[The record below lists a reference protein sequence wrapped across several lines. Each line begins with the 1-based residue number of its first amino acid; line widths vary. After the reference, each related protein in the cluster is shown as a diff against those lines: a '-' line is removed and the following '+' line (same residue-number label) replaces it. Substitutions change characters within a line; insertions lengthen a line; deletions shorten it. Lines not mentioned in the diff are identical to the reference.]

1 MKHNLLLTSLITLMF
16 GLLSWGNMNKPPN
29 DVEEAYV
36 TNGTAADTVEQ
47 KEFDWTPLLNA
58 LIWHES
64 KGVATAR
71 HGQFVG
77 VLQIHPTLVNGVNK
91 ILAARGDTLRF
102 TLNDRLS
109 PEKSKQMFV
118 IIQQHYNPECDID
131 KAIRIWAAG
140 PGYTIRGTQRAVN
153 EIRAVMRKQA
163 EKK

>member
-1 MKHNLLLTSLITLMF
+1 MNKKKLLTILLTMVTLSTF
-16 GLLSWGNMNKPPN
+16 
-29 DVEEAYV
+29 AQ
-36 TNGTAADTVEQ
+36 GTAATKQD
-47 KEFDWTPLLNA
+47 FDWNPVMDA
-58 LIWHES
+58 IIWHES

-77 VLQIHPTLVNGVNK
+77 VLQIHPVLVNGVNK
-91 ILAARGDTLRF
+91 ILAARGDSTRF

-118 IIQQHYNPECDID
+118 IIQQHYNPECDVD

-153 EIRAVMRKQA
+153 EIRAIMKKQELQRRK
-163 EKK
+163 